1 LSSSLQTVNK
11 LDILFLKLIKLIFN
25 IILFRNIDKNKQL
38 SREIR
43 NSMYLIPTLNTQ
55 EDVLTVLNNIQ
66 SCGEPGAAG
75 NC

>member
-1 LSSSLQTVNK
+1 MVNK

-66 SCGEPGAAG
+66 SCGEPGVAG